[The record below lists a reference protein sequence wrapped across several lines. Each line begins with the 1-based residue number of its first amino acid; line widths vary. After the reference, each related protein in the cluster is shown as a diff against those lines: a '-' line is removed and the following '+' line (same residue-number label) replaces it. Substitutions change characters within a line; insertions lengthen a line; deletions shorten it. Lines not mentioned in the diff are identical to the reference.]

1 MKERKEKKAGRL
13 TCEPQVQQKVLG
25 QLFLCSQVVQL
36 YELTYSRQGRQAEG
50 RQLPRGSHHWGEGCE
65 KQRQKAVR
73 LTVTDEPLQQQSKTQ
88 SRSINTKFLC
98 YSSYNKKTKT
108 NIKQL
113 SSRTTSGTVSNSL
126 KYDKTNILIGSRPIW
141 NNKIRTK
148 RKKSNKLKQVKINTA
163 KKINYFFI
171 ASLQHCREF

>member
-1 MKERKEKKAGRL
+1 MKERKKKNAGRL
-13 TCEPQVQQKVLG
+13 TCEPQVQQEVLG

-73 LTVTDEPLQQQSKTQ
+73 LTVTDEPPQQRKTQ
-88 SRSINTKFLC
+88 SHSINKKFLC
-98 YSSYNKKTKT
+98 YSSYNKNPKT
-108 NIKQL
+108 NIKQPT
-113 SSRTTSGTVSNSL
+113 SGTTSGMVNNSI

-141 NNKIRTK
+141 TNKIRTK
-148 RKKSNKLKQVKINTA
+148 RKKK
-163 KKINYFFI
+163 
-171 ASLQHCREF
+171 